1 MTKYERVFRWEVL
14 DKIREKKRVYL
25 IDRLR
30 INDSRAIQSLNDM
43 ETQRACELLDYNKD
57 DNRYDFFTMEV
68 VADEK

>member
-25 IDRLR
+25 IDRLLV
-30 INDSRAIQSLNDM
+30 NDTRAIQSLNDM
-43 ETQRACELLDYNKD
+43 ETQRVCELLDYDND
-57 DNRYDFFTMEV
+57 DNRYDFFTMEA

>member
-43 ETQRACELLDYNKD
+43 ETQRVCELLDYNKD
-57 DNRYDFFTMEV
+57 DNRYDFFTMEA